1 MRLTSYK
8 WGAGQGV
15 ALASLSFVE
24 NDLTPYNHLHA
35 LGIKSPGIEPFP
47 VRDVVQAGYERG
59 AGRIDTYW
67 EMVVHVD
74 VLEYIIETKFSSL
87 ATDTKQTATINTRR
101 FDFDDYQRYS
111 CYIIRPQQGRDWQY
125 IRQKVVR
132 LRIPFTGLV
141 AL

>member
-1 MRLTSYK
+1 MRLTDYK

-24 NDLTPYNHLHA
+24 NDLNPLNHLHPIA
-35 LGIKSPGIEPFP
+35 IKSPGVDPFP
-47 VRDVVQAGYERG
+47 VRDMVQAGYERG
-59 AGRIDTYW
+59 SGRIDTYW
-67 EMVVHVD
+67 EMVCHVD

-87 ATDTKQTATINTRR
+87 ATDTKQAATINTKRH
-101 FDFDDYQRYS
+101 DHDDYARYS
-111 CYIIRPQQGRDWQY
+111 CYITRPQQGRDWQY